1 MADEQPGEFDEARI
15 VHEKNFVARAAAGG
29 SDSFFKTGFTDST
42 KLDFAKVSAF
52 VFQNFDSVNSVHSV

>member
-1 MADEQPGEFDEARI
+1 

-29 SDSFFKTGFTDST
+29 SDSFFKTGFTDLT